1 MKTISTLNWAFAAV
15 FSALAL
21 TACNDDYLEVP
32 GAANNDPKGFHTV
45 RFEAGMQQQGAQ
57 DVARVAKPRTIIE
70 STVDGYA
77 TKWAVGDIIDVF
89 EVAYGV
95 PVAATG
101 SEGEAEVSSTE
112 DKSQKYASKALAAE
126 DIDGS
131 GKAVFSVE
139 LANANAGGTKYEY
152 YAVYPHT
159 SRDEGWD
166 YESFIYTG
174 SAWTSETDDAYKWW
188 KEQWGYNGPYV
199 EPHPTLMVEL
209 PWKQS
214 PTAESF
220 DPKADL
226 MVSKTVTAAEQP
238 TESMSLQFARLGCVI
253 KITVKG
259 LTDYV
264 GQKITDAG
272 FMFDDSY
279 GGNMNA
285 EFDPALNR
293 YQYYKGMPQFT
304 LVPQDV
310 VVKADGTA
318 DLWIRAYEGQ
328 IKGWFRVD
336 LTLTDGAVQTTQL
349 ARDVYLLKS
358 GKTIDFHE
366 GGLTQFGVSQ
376 FGVCDVENV
385 SDLTYTVHDTRDG
398 FTINWQGVENVSDY
412 LCYYT
417 YQDAVTYEQS
427 DPIIITPQQT
437 DAGANTWQGTVTGL
451 SPNTYN
457 IFVMSIPDAGHALAR
472 GGLTSTTSAPVGV
485 PVYESIPSGYFPAS
499 IGETETEV
507 DCETGIKVMAK
518 NLSRSYYSML
528 GNALLPEANTDWVIY
543 STTTPF
549 KELTKYELNVS
560 YTNVKA
566 VTEAMQFYV
575 TNTPGSLEGA
585 VLVQPTSIETWGNM
599 YKVTYDL
606 PEGYTHFYI
615 KGHHKDYS
623 TVADG
628 EEETYPFYI
637 CQNQYLYGYK

>member
-32 GAANNDPKGFHTV
+32 GAANNDSKGFHTV
-45 RFEAGMQQQGAQ
+45 RFEAAMQQQGAQ

-77 TKWAVGDIIDVF
+77 TKWAIGDIIDVF

-101 SEGEAEVSSTE
+101 TEGEAEASSTE

-131 GKAVFSVE
+131 GKAVFSVD
-139 LANANAGGTKYEY
+139 LANDNAGGTKYEY

-159 SRDEGWD
+159 SSAEGWE
-166 YESFIYTG
+166 YESYIDIS
-174 SAWTSETDDAYKWW
+174 SAWTSETDDFYQWW
-188 KEQWGYNGPYV
+188 KERWGYNGPYV

-209 PWKQS
+209 PWRQS
-214 PTAESF
+214 PTADSF

-253 KITVKG
+253 KITLKG

-264 GQKITDAG
+264 GQQITEAG

-279 GGNMNA
+279 GGNLNA

-304 LVPQDV
+304 LKPQNV

-385 SDLTYTVHDTRDG
+385 SDLTHAVHDTRDG

-427 DPIIITPQQT
+427 DPIIISPQQT
-437 DAGANTWQGTVTGL
+437 DAVANTWQGTVTGL

-457 IFVMSIPDAGHALAR
+457 ISVMPIPDAGHALVD
-472 GGLTSTTSAPVGV
+472 GGRASTTSAPVGV
-485 PVYESIPSGYFPAS
+485 PVYESIPSRYFPSS

-518 NLSRSYYSML
+518 NLYRSYDSTL
-528 GNALLPEANTDWVIY
+528 GYALLPEVNTDWVIY

-549 KELTKYELNVS
+549 KELAQYELYVS
-560 YTNVKA
+560 YTNEKA

-575 TNTPGSLEGA
+575 TKTPGSLEGA
-585 VLVQPTSIETWGNM
+585 VLVQPTSIETWDDM
-599 YKVTYDL
+599 YKVIYDL
-606 PEGYTHFYI
+606 PGGYTHFYI
-615 KGHHKDYS
+615 KGHHKS
-623 TVADG
+623 PSNVADD
-628 EEETYPFYI
+628 EEATYPFYI
-637 CQNQYLYGYK
+637 SQNQYLYGYK

>member
-32 GAANNDPKGFHTV
+32 GAANNVSKGFHTV

-77 TKWAVGDIIDVF
+77 TKWAIGDIIDVF

-101 SEGEAEVSSTE
+101 TEGEAEASSTE

-131 GKAVFSVE
+131 GKAVFSVD
-139 LANANAGGTKYEY
+139 LANDNAGGTKYEY

-159 SRDEGWD
+159 SSAEGWE
-166 YESFIYTG
+166 YESYIDIS
-174 SAWTSETDDAYKWW
+174 SAWTSETDDFYQWW
-188 KEQWGYNGPYV
+188 KERWGYNGPYV

-209 PWKQS
+209 PWRQS
-214 PTAESF
+214 PTADSF

-253 KITVKG
+253 KITLKG

-264 GQKITDAG
+264 GQQITGAV

-279 GGNMNA
+279 GGNLNA

-304 LVPQDV
+304 LKPQNV

-385 SDLTYTVHDTRDG
+385 SDITYTVHDTRDG
-398 FTINWQGVENVSDY
+398 FTINWQGVENASDY

-437 DAGANTWQGTVTGL
+437 DAVANTWQGTVT
-451 SPNTYN
+451 
-457 IFVMSIPDAGHALAR
+457 
-472 GGLTSTTSAPVGV
+472 PV
-485 PVYESIPSGYFPAS
+485 
-499 IGETETEV
+499 
-507 DCETGIKVMAK
+507 
-518 NLSRSYYSML
+518 
-528 GNALLPEANTDWVIY
+528 
-543 STTTPF
+543 
-549 KELTKYELNVS
+549 
-560 YTNVKA
+560 
-566 VTEAMQFYV
+566 
-575 TNTPGSLEGA
+575 
-585 VLVQPTSIETWGNM
+585 
-599 YKVTYDL
+599 
-606 PEGYTHFYI
+606 
-615 KGHHKDYS
+615 
-623 TVADG
+623 
-628 EEETYPFYI
+628 
-637 CQNQYLYGYK
+637 